1 MKKIIELQNIKR
13 NFQVGD
19 ETVHA
24 LRGISFTIYEG
35 EFVTI
40 MGTSGSGKST
50 LLNTLGCLDTPTSG
64 EYLLDGVSVR
74 TMSKPQ
80 RAVLRN
86 RKIGFVFQNYNLLP
100 KTTAVENVELPLM
113 YNSSI
118 SASERRKRAI
128 ESLIAVGLGDRLEH
142 KSNQMSGGQM
152 QRVAIARAL
161 VNNPAVILAD
171 EATGNL
177 DTRTSFEI
185 LVLFQKLHAE
195 GRTLIFVTHN
205 PEIAQYSS
213 RNIRLRDGHVVEDT
227 INPQILS
234 AAAALAALQAAFAG
248 KTVRVL
254 APGASLATE
263 AGRAAVAAA
272 QADVTVLANFVPEFV
287 KPDYA
292 FFTNAKRFDEDA
304 AYPCPLI
311 LTSNLRADKGAA
323 VVNYDRLSATDAQ
336 GGNSV
341 LMLLRLLRLCGAA
354 KVLLAGADGYKA
366 GTAAY
371 ADAGLH
377 THTGRG
383 AAYNAQMAGAIR
395 AAGLPVRFI
404 TPSEYERA

>member
-171 EATGNL
+171 EATGL

-234 AAAALAALQAAFAG
+234 AAAALAALP
-248 KTVRVL
+248 K
-254 APGASLATE
+254 
-263 AGRAAVAAA
+263 
-272 QADVTVLANFVPEFV
+272 N
-287 KPDYA
+287 
-292 FFTNAKRFDEDA
+292 DED
-304 AYPCPLI
+304 
-311 LTSNLRADKGAA
+311 
-323 VVNYDRLSATDAQ
+323 
-336 GGNSV
+336 
-341 LMLLRLLRLCGAA
+341 
-354 KVLLAGADGYKA
+354 
-366 GTAAY
+366 
-371 ADAGLH
+371 
-377 THTGRG
+377 
-383 AAYNAQMAGAIR
+383 
-395 AAGLPVRFI
+395 
-404 TPSEYERA
+404 

>member
-1 MKKIIELQNIKR
+1 MSKSVIELHNIKR
-13 NFQVGD
+13 DFLVGG

-24 LRGISFTIYEG
+24 LRGVSFCITEG

-64 EYLLDGVSVR
+64 EYLLDGISVR

-100 KTTAVENVELPLM
+100 KTTAIENVELPLM
-113 YNSSI
+113 YN
-118 SASERRKRAI
+118 ASVSTTERRERAI
-128 ESLIAVGLGDRLEH
+128 EALKAVGLGDRLEH

-195 GRTLIFVTHN
+195 GRTIIFVTHN

-227 INPQILS
+227 YNNNILS
-234 AAAALAALQAAFAG
+234 AS
-248 KTVRVL
+248 KTL
-254 APGASLATE
+254 SELPK
-263 AGRAAVAAA
+263 
-272 QADVTVLANFVPEFV
+272 N
-287 KPDYA
+287 
-292 FFTNAKRFDEDA
+292 DED
-304 AYPCPLI
+304 
-311 LTSNLRADKGAA
+311 D
-323 VVNYDRLSATDAQ
+323 
-336 GGNSV
+336 
-341 LMLLRLLRLCGAA
+341 
-354 KVLLAGADGYKA
+354 
-366 GTAAY
+366 
-371 ADAGLH
+371 
-377 THTGRG
+377 
-383 AAYNAQMAGAIR
+383 
-395 AAGLPVRFI
+395 
-404 TPSEYERA
+404 

>member
-1 MKKIIELQNIKR
+1 MNKAVIELQNIKR

-19 ETVHA
+19 ETVYA
-24 LRGISFTIYEG
+24 LRGVSFTIREG

-64 EYLLDGVSVR
+64 EYLLDGISVR

-86 RKIGFVFQNYNLLP
+86 RKIGFVFQSYNLLP

-113 YNSSI
+113 YNSSV
-118 SASERRKRAI
+118 SASERRRRAI
-128 ESLIAVGLGDRLEH
+128 EALQAVGLGDRLEH

-195 GRTLIFVTHN
+195 GRTIIFVTHN

-213 RNIRLRDGHVVEDT
+213 RNIVLRDGQIKDDT
-227 INPQILS
+227 INTQIQN
-234 AAAALAALQAAFAG
+234 AAEALAALPKQ
-248 KTVRVL
+248 
-254 APGASLATE
+254 E
-263 AGRAAVAAA
+263 
-272 QADVTVLANFVPEFV
+272 E
-287 KPDYA
+287 
-292 FFTNAKRFDEDA
+292 E
-304 AYPCPLI
+304 
-311 LTSNLRADKGAA
+311 
-323 VVNYDRLSATDAQ
+323 
-336 GGNSV
+336 
-341 LMLLRLLRLCGAA
+341 
-354 KVLLAGADGYKA
+354 
-366 GTAAY
+366 
-371 ADAGLH
+371 
-377 THTGRG
+377 
-383 AAYNAQMAGAIR
+383 
-395 AAGLPVRFI
+395 
-404 TPSEYERA
+404 

>member
-1 MKKIIELQNIKR
+1 MSKTVIELQNIR
-13 NFQVGD
+13 RDFQVGE

-24 LRGISFTIYEG
+24 LRGISFSIAEG

-64 EYLLDGVSVR
+64 EYLLDGISVR

-86 RKIGFVFQNYNLLP
+86 RKIGFVFQSYNLLP

-113 YNSSI
+113 YNSSV
-118 SASERRKRAI
+118 SASERRRRAI
-128 ESLIAVGLGDRLEH
+128 EALQAVGLGDRLEH

-195 GRTLIFVTHN
+195 GRTIIFVTHN

-213 RNIRLRDGHVVEDT
+213 RNIVLRDGQIKDDT
-227 INPQILS
+227 INTQIQN
-234 AAAALAALQAAFAG
+234 AAEALAALPKQ
-248 KTVRVL
+248 
-254 APGASLATE
+254 E
-263 AGRAAVAAA
+263 
-272 QADVTVLANFVPEFV
+272 E
-287 KPDYA
+287 
-292 FFTNAKRFDEDA
+292 E
-304 AYPCPLI
+304 
-311 LTSNLRADKGAA
+311 
-323 VVNYDRLSATDAQ
+323 
-336 GGNSV
+336 
-341 LMLLRLLRLCGAA
+341 
-354 KVLLAGADGYKA
+354 
-366 GTAAY
+366 
-371 ADAGLH
+371 
-377 THTGRG
+377 
-383 AAYNAQMAGAIR
+383 
-395 AAGLPVRFI
+395 
-404 TPSEYERA
+404 